1 METTM
6 TTANIDAQGPG
17 IADPSKPFTR
27 ASTHAKARLGE

>member
-17 IADPSKPFTR
+17 IADRSKARARASKPT
-27 ASTHAKARLGE
+27 KARPGE